1 MSWHSLWRLPGL
13 GCACVGRRRDGEC
26 GQIHVGVEVVDPL
39 VQEGEVVRRGGG
51 CRCLVLWTGEGDRF
65 GEVGEWREGCEWSRL
80 TEVLE

>member
-13 GCACVGRRRDGEC
+13 GCVCVGRRRDGEC
-26 GQIHVGVEVVDPL
+26 GQIHAGAEVVDPL
-39 VQEGEVVRRGGG
+39 VREGGAVRRGGG